1 MKKTILFLA
10 LTFTLETSF
19 AQSFL
24 HGAGISVMAVDQTR
38 GDNNAWNYGWGL
50 TYTPRFNFLETEQ
63 LAVSV
68 GIPLTVRY
76 SLSSSIAYS
85 QSGYSYN
92 NSSIGIVENLPLIG
106 SLNYGR
112 GSTRANRSRYG
123 FFVGGGFAYEH
134 GDYFADIYD
143 PATNSYI
150 ENYSTNV
157 FGPAANAGARIGI
170 GRKHRNIEV
179 RLSYMKALNELKPN
193 VFGLACL
200 FNF

>member
-1 MKKTILFLA
+1 MKKTILVFGLI
-10 LTFTLETSF
+10 FTLATSF
-19 AQSFL
+19 GQSFL
-24 HGAGISVMAVDQTR
+24 HGAGISVMAVDKTR

-50 TYTPRFNFLETEQ
+50 TYSPRFNFLETEKFS
-63 LAVSV
+63 VSA

-76 SLSSSIAYS
+76 SLSSSITYS
-85 QSGYSYN
+85 PSGTSYT
-92 NSSIGIVENLPLIG
+92 NSSIGIVENLPLIV
-106 SLNYGR
+106 SVNFGR

-123 FFVGGGFAYEH
+123 FFAGGGFAYEH

-150 ENYSTNV
+150 DNYSTNV
-157 FGPAANAGARIGI
+157 FGPAANAGVRIGI

-179 RLSYMKALNELKPN
+179 RLSYMKALNELKPDI
-193 VFGLACL
+193 FGLACL